1 MCVFLAA
8 IPAIMAVA
16 STVTAAAGAGV
27 AAYGAHQQ
35 GEAQA
40 AAANANAKLAIQQGQ
55 STMDASR
62 INEQQTYREGDQLLG
77 QARASMGANGVELNS
92 GSALAVQQDIGAR
105 TGQNVA
111 DQDYNARLQQW
122 GGTAQAGLLTAQASN
137 DVTAGDTSA
146 AGTLLSGASQVAG
159 KWAGYQQAGVFGGGG
174 STSGGSSN
182 NSGTNSSGGSTTP
195 TPARGP

>member
-1 MCVFLAA
+1 MCVVLAA
-8 IPAIMAVA
+8 IPAILAVTSA
-16 STVTAAAGAGV
+16 VTAAAGAGV

-111 DQDYNARLQQW
+111 DQDYNARQQQW

-137 DVTAGDTSA
+137 DVTAGNMSA

-159 KWAGYQQAGVFGGGG
+159 KWAAWQPNIQPSGSGGANIAGMGSPSGWGSNGG
-174 STSGGSSN
+174 SVGTGSW
-182 NSGTNSSGGSTTP
+182 
-195 TPARGP
+195 A